1 MNRKLDYFRTKI
13 NNIGLCSSIK
23 TKTEIFYNELMEIF
37 KLHPDYPG
45 VCLNV
50 VDVAIAYN
58 KINPK
63 KCYEL
68 QLIYDNKTSQPVS
81 YRKCFVKT
89 RKDND
94 LKHAMRYAI
103 VDQILEFKN
112 NCDELICAICGSE
125 DYIQVDHIIL
135 FKTLYDDFLQQNTL
149 PIPTTFDN
157 TYYNSAK
164 FKDVDKEFVNSWCDY
179 HKNHAILRCLCNK
192 CNQSRNK
199 K

>member
-1 MNRKLDYFRTKI
+1 MNRKLDYFRNKI
-13 NNIGLCSSIK
+13 NDIGLCSSIK
-23 TKTEIFYNELMEIF
+23 TKNEIFYNELMEIF

-112 NCDELICAICGSE
+112 NCDELICEICQS
-125 DYIQVDHIIL
+125 DYIIQIDHIIL
-135 FKTLYDDFLQQNTL
+135 FKQLYNDFLSQNTL

-164 FKDVDKEFVNSWCDY
+164 FKDVDKEFLNSWCDY

>member
-13 NNIGLCSSIK
+13 NNLGLCSSIK
-23 TKTEIFYNELMEIF
+23 KKDELFYDELMEIF

-164 FKDVDKEFVNSWCDY
+164 FKDVDKEFVNSWSKY
-179 HKNHAILRCLCNK
+179 HKEHAILRCLCNK
-192 CNQSRNK
+192 CNQSRSK